1 MKALKRRA
9 SKDIDPDFQDPCSTP
24 ITNYKN
30 RRKLMTENKIK
41 AKEKQETG
49 EDTEDI
55 HGS

>member
-41 AKEKQETG
+41 AKEK
-49 EDTEDI
+49 
-55 HGS
+55 